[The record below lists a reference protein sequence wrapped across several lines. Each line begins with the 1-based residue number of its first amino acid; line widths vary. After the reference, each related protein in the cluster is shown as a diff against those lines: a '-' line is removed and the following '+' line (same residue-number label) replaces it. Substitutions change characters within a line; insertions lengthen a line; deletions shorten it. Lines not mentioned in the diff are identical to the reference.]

1 MATNTTS
8 HHLTPPTPPTSSRQR
23 NPPSPRTQSKSI
35 LSIALQK
42 AQAAVQFDAAN
53 NVAAALD
60 AYKQTVELLFQVIDK
75 AVNEADRRRLQLIVI
90 DSSDNDNDN
99 DLISSEQNDDENDIT
114 TQNSTDSSVNAHS
127 LHRADSVGQN
137 SVSENDSQTD
147 GNEITSSSSMIR
159 NINGKSIEI
168 DNSHNNNETHLA
180 NGTVLTNGVGH
191 HNRNDTVDYITPQPK
206 RLSLSHRSNASVST
220 SRSWISTV
228 SDKTTPASI
237 FEVSLDGAKTVA
249 DSSDNGEST
258 SRSSDLDSSSED
270 IDSSSNT
277 INDYLQSSDSYG
289 ASSEIMEENLSY
301 QNQGSSSQQLQEQ
314 TGMEEKN
321 SSATSQVSSLSK
333 SSSLRLGSSSSN
345 RLFVAPPPPKVAP
358 PPTTPPS
365 PSDQFRQNEASV
377 FSPPDTSAL
386 MGRRSTSPT
395 IVPPPSVTKQSA
407 ALQSSLH
414 EPVNESMLGS
424 SSQTMSDEDDDK
436 VSVKSVPSS
445 FTRPS
450 SSSMEKLLGKAL
462 PQSRRPAP
470 LPLQNNYSSRIIPTR
485 IPSNP
490 NLAVTTNN
498 STVLPRRTASN
509 PGNTPKKIGSVRF
522 FNSNS
527 QPSSNPLS
535 QIPGTPSSPWI
546 SSFSIISPPLGSPGF
561 GPQTGYFRSETPSL
575 STKHNDAS
583 YSACLINP
591 LPNTF
596 YYDDPHMSSNN
607 GLFEPTPN
615 DLHLN
620 PFWLMKKLERTMTT
634 GGYLTPKLFIPRN
647 LWLQGHV
654 KLVAIDTKMSS
665 CEVVST
671 CLMKLSKTTYNDM
684 DKLAKELECIDP
696 ILEGLQNS
704 LARKLNYVE
713 STNGKGRQSTSSL
726 MNWGSKL
733 SRGLDRMG
741 MGNAMVRTE
750 EANGY
755 VDVLLKVF
763 QQAGVVENYIRHFT
777 SLQAPYHHHHK
788 QILSRLHKFAD
799 FFGNVICRFVVKDL
813 GVLTDKY

>member
-8 HHLTPPTPPTSSRQR
+8 HHLTPHPTSSRQR

-75 AVNEADRRRLQLIVI
+75 AVNEPDRRRLQLIHDTYADRIRLLSTIV
-90 DSSDNDNDN
+90 DSADNDNEK
-99 DLISSEQNDDENDIT
+99 DLISSDQNDDDNDIT
-114 TQNSTDSSVNAHS
+114 TQNSKDSNVNANS
-127 LHRADSVGQN
+127 LHRADSIGQK

-159 NINGKSIEI
+159 DINGKSVEI
-168 DNSHNNNETHLA
+168 DNSHNNETHLV
-180 NGTVLTNGVGH
+180 NETVLTNGVDH

-206 RLSLSHRSNASVST
+206 RLSLLSHRSNTSVST
-220 SRSWISTV
+220 SRSWISMKSFV

-237 FEVSLDGAKTVA
+237 YEVTVDVDGAKPVA

-270 IDSSSNT
+270 IDSA
-277 INDYLQSSDSYG
+277 INDYLQNSDSYG
-289 ASSEIMEENLSY
+289 ASSEIMEENSSY
-301 QNQGSSSQQLQEQ
+301 QNQGSSSSQQRQEK
-314 TGMEEKN
+314 TGMEKEN
-321 SSATSQVSSLSK
+321 SQANSLSR
-333 SSSLRLGSSSSN
+333 SSSLRLSIGN
-345 RLFVAPPPPKVAP
+345 RLFVPPPPPKIA

-377 FSPPDTSAL
+377 FSPPDKSAL

-395 IVPPPSVTKQSA
+395 IVPPPSVVKQPNAPSSA
-407 ALQSSLH
+407 SLH
-414 EPVNESMLGS
+414 ETVNESMLGS

-436 VSVKSVPSS
+436 VSVKSVPNS

-450 SSSMEKLLGKAL
+450 SSSMEKLLSKAL
-462 PQSRRPAP
+462 PQGRRPAP
-470 LPLQNNYSSRIIPTR
+470 LPLVPQNSRIVPTR
-485 IPSNP
+485 TPSNP
-490 NLAVTTNN
+490 NLVATPNN
-498 STVLPRRTASN
+498 SVLPRRAASN
-509 PGNTPKKIGSVRF
+509 PGNTPKKTGSVRF

-527 QPSSNPLS
+527 QSSSNPLAP
-535 QIPGTPSSPWI
+535 IPGTPSSPWM
-546 SSFSIISPPLGSPGF
+546 SSFSVISPPLGSPGF
-561 GPQTGYFRSETPSL
+561 GPPSGMFRSETPS
-575 STKHNDAS
+575 SSSSKHNDAS
-583 YSACLINP
+583 YSGCLSNP

-596 YYDDPHMSSNN
+596 FYDYPHMSSNN
-607 GLFEPTPN
+607 RLFEPSPN

-620 PFWLMKKLERTMTT
+620 PFWLMKLLERTMTT

-654 KLVAIDTKMSS
+654 KLAAIDTKISS

-671 CLMKLSKTTYNDM
+671 CLMKLTKTTFNDM
-684 DKLAKELECIDP
+684 DNLAKELEYIDP

-704 LARKLNYVE
+704 LARKLNYIE

-750 EANGY
+750 EASGY
-755 VDVLLKVF
+755 VEVLLKVF
-763 QQAGVVENYIRHFT
+763 QQAGVV
-777 SLQAPYHHHHK
+777 
-788 QILSRLHKFAD
+788 
-799 FFGNVICRFVVKDL
+799 
-813 GVLTDKY
+813 

>member
-8 HHLTPPTPPTSSRQR
+8 HHLTPHPTSSRQR

-75 AVNEADRRRLQLIVI
+75 AVNEPDRRR
-90 DSSDNDNDN
+90 
-99 DLISSEQNDDENDIT
+99 
-114 TQNSTDSSVNAHS
+114 
-127 LHRADSVGQN
+127 ADSIGQK

-159 NINGKSIEI
+159 DINGKSVEI
-168 DNSHNNNETHLA
+168 DNSHNNETHLV
-180 NGTVLTNGVGH
+180 NETILTNGVDH

-206 RLSLSHRSNASVST
+206 RLSLLSHRSNTSVST
-220 SRSWISTV
+220 SRSWISMKSFV

-237 FEVSLDGAKTVA
+237 YEVTVDVDGAKPVA

-270 IDSSSNT
+270 IDSA
-277 INDYLQSSDSYG
+277 INDYLQNSDSYG
-289 ASSEIMEENLSY
+289 ASSEIMEENSSY
-301 QNQGSSSQQLQEQ
+301 QNQGSSSSQRQEK
-314 TGMEEKN
+314 TGMEKEN
-321 SSATSQVSSLSK
+321 SQANSLSR
-333 SSSLRLGSSSSN
+333 SSSLRLSIGN
-345 RLFVAPPPPKVAP
+345 RLFVPPPPPKIA

-377 FSPPDTSAL
+377 FSPPDKSAL

-395 IVPPPSVTKQSA
+395 IVPPPSVVKQPNAPSSA
-407 ALQSSLH
+407 SLH
-414 EPVNESMLGS
+414 ETVNESMLGS

-436 VSVKSVPSS
+436 VSVKSVPNS

-450 SSSMEKLLGKAL
+450 SSSMEKLLSKAL
-462 PQSRRPAP
+462 PQGRRPAP
-470 LPLQNNYSSRIIPTR
+470 LPLAPQNSRIVPTR
-485 IPSNP
+485 TPSNP
-490 NLAVTTNN
+490 NLVATPNN
-498 STVLPRRTASN
+498 SVLPRRAASN
-509 PGNTPKKIGSVRF
+509 PGNTPKKTGSVRF

-527 QPSSNPLS
+527 QSSSNPLAP
-535 QIPGTPSSPWI
+535 IPGTPSSPWMN
-546 SSFSIISPPLGSPGF
+546 SFSIISPPLGSPGF
-561 GPQTGYFRSETPSL
+561 GPPSGMFRSETPS
-575 STKHNDAS
+575 SSSSKHNDAS
-583 YSACLINP
+583 YSGCLSNP

-596 YYDDPHMSSNN
+596 FYDDPHMSSNN
-607 GLFEPTPN
+607 RLFEPSPN

-620 PFWLMKKLERTMTT
+620 PFWLMKLLERTMTT

-654 KLVAIDTKMSS
+654 KLAAIDTKISS

-671 CLMKLSKTTYNDM
+671 CLMKLTKTTFNDM
-684 DKLAKELECIDP
+684 DNLAK
-696 ILEGLQNS
+696 GLQNS
-704 LARKLNYVE
+704 LARKLNYIE

-750 EANGY
+750 EASGY
-755 VDVLLKVF
+755 VEVLLKVF
-763 QQAGVVENYIRHFT
+763 QQAGVVENYIRHFS
-777 SLQAPYHHHHK
+777 SLNAPYHQHHK
-788 QILSRLHKFAD
+788 QIVARLHKFAD

-813 GVLTDKY
+813 GVLTDKYVKKASLWITE